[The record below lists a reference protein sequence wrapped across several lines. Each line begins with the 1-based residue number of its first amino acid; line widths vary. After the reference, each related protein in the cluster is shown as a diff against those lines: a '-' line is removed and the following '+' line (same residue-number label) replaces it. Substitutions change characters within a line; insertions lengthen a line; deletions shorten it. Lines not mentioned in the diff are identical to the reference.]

1 MGNNVIAAVGFQY
14 DQTEY
19 KQFEK
24 IYWRLTQKKS
34 YVKFQLIT
42 LAMLIIPGIYF
53 AIFYWIFIKSNV
65 RKTCKIIFE
74 DHKEGIFQNLSFASD
89 GFNVKTEFYNED
101 YKYEDFKIIV
111 NSRGFLA
118 FYHKNVGGYCVPTKL
133 IEKFDELQKVLA
145 KLPNYIEVNK

>member
-1 MGNNVIAAVGFQY
+1 MNNIIASVSFQY

-53 AIFYWIFIKSNV
+53 AFFYWIYIKSNV
-65 RKTCKIIFE
+65 RKTCKIIFK
-74 DHKEGIFQNLSFASD
+74 DNKEGIFQNLSFASG

-101 YKYEDFKIIV
+101 YKYEDFKIIA
-111 NSRGFLA
+111 NYRGFLA
-118 FYHKNVGGYCVPTKL
+118 FYHKNLGGYCVPTKS
-133 IEKFDELQKVLA
+133 IEEFDELQKVLI